1 MKFYI
6 VDDDINIVK
15 ILEDIIEDRQLGIVV
30 GYSYDGDTALKEIF
44 EIKPDIVLI
53 DYLMPSKDGASVT
66 KEIRKSNPEIY
77 FIIISQVSDKEMIAE
92 SYTSGVEF
100 FITKPINIIEV
111 EKVIK
116 SVSEKIKMART
127 ISNIK
132 GMLDINSVPR
142 KINTLQREKQISKIK
157 YILSNIGILGEKGSY
172 DIVKIC
178 EYMIK
183 NENNR
188 YIIYDINKICS
199 SLGENPKIM
208 KQRIR
213 RAIIKGIKNI
223 ANTGIEDYMNECF
236 VKYSNSLFDFENV
249 KAEMDYIR
257 GKRNS
262 GGKVNVVKFI
272 ENILVQS
279 KST

>member
-15 ILEDIIEDRQLGIVV
+15 ILEGIIEDRGLGTVI
-30 GYSYDGDTALKEIF
+30 GSAYDGHTAFKEIM
-44 EIKPDIVLI
+44 ELKPDIVLV
-53 DYLMPSKDGASVT
+53 DYLMPNKDGSRLT
-66 KEIRKSNPEIY
+66 KEIKKINPEIY

-100 FITKPINIIEV
+100 FISKPINIIEI

-116 SVSEKIKMART
+116 SISEKIEMARA

-132 GMLDINSVPR
+132 GMLQVHSKPTEVVKPKKVNQIN
-142 KINTLQREKQISKIK
+142 KIE

-172 DIVKIC
+172 DILKIC
-178 EYMIK
+178 KYLIEEEDNK
-183 NENNR
+183 
-188 YIIYDINKICS
+188 YIMRDFKETCKRF
-199 SLGENPKIM
+199 GENPKII

-213 RAIIKGIKNI
+213 RAAIKGIRNI
-223 ANTGIEDYMNECF
+223 ANAGIEDYMNESF

-257 GKRNS
+257 GRRAS
-262 GGKVNVVKFI
+262 GGKVNVIKFI
-272 ENILVQS
+272 DNLLIQS
-279 KST
+279 KID